1 MTSPKGGKNKLTR
14 HSPVKKILKGKGAA
28 NDKGKKRN
36 MTRKDIADYL
46 EWAVFEK
53 ESPKKASP
61 IKVLPIK
68 PRLPLTKREK
78 EILKVEKEKVEK
90 EKAKKRNVTH
100 EDIAGYLE
108 WVVFEKEKA
117 KGKKRNMTREDIA
130 DYLEW
135 VVFERELLK
144 VVNSIN
150 KLGL

>member
-61 IKVLPIK
+61 KKASPKKASPKKASPKKASPIKVLPRK

-78 EILKVEKEKVEK
+78 EILKV
-90 EKAKKRNVTH
+90 
-100 EDIAGYLE
+100 
-108 WVVFEKEKA
+108 
-117 KGKKRNMTREDIA
+117 
-130 DYLEW
+130 
-135 VVFERELLK
+135 
-144 VVNSIN
+144 VNSIN

>member
-61 IKVLPIK
+61 KKASPKKASPIKVLPRK

-78 EILKVEKEKVEK
+78 EILKV
-90 EKAKKRNVTH
+90 
-100 EDIAGYLE
+100 
-108 WVVFEKEKA
+108 
-117 KGKKRNMTREDIA
+117 
-130 DYLEW
+130 
-135 VVFERELLK
+135 
-144 VVNSIN
+144 VNSIN

>member
-1 MTSPKGGKNKLTR
+1 MTSPKGGKNKLKH

-61 IKVLPIK
+61 KKASPKKASPKKASPKKASPKKASPKKASPKKASPIKVLPRK

-78 EILKVEKEKVEK
+78 EILKVIK
-90 EKAKKRNVTH
+90 
-100 EDIAGYLE
+100 
-108 WVVFEKEKA
+108 
-117 KGKKRNMTREDIA
+117 
-130 DYLEW
+130 
-135 VVFERELLK
+135 
-144 VVNSIN
+144 SIN
-150 KLGL
+150 NLGL

>member
-46 EWAVFEK
+46 QWAVFEK
-53 ESPKKASP
+53 ASPKKDSPKKASPKKASP
-61 IKVLPIK
+61 IKVLPRK

-78 EILKVEKEKVEK
+78 EILKV
-90 EKAKKRNVTH
+90 
-100 EDIAGYLE
+100 
-108 WVVFEKEKA
+108 
-117 KGKKRNMTREDIA
+117 
-130 DYLEW
+130 
-135 VVFERELLK
+135 
-144 VVNSIN
+144 VNSIN